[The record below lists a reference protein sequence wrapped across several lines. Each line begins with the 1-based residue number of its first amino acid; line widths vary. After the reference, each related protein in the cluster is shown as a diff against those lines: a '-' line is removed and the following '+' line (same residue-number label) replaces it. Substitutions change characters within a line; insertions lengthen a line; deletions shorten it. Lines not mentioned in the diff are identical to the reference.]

1 MGENWLPVVG
11 HEGRYE
17 VSDLGRVKSLSRL
30 DASGRRRTERLLAQ
44 RRQPSGH
51 LTVALYANRARQDV
65 QVHWLVLE
73 AFIGPR
79 PEGLDGCHWDDDPAN
94 NRLDNLRWDTRA
106 ANVRDSVRNGTHH
119 MARVTH
125 CPQSHPYTPEN
136 TYNYPAGNRACREC
150 RRIYRETHA
159 EERRTK
165 GREYMRRK
173 RAEARATTI
182 GKVA

>member
-1 MGENWLPVVG
+1 MTEQWLPVVG
-11 HEGRYE
+11 YEGRYE
-17 VSDLGRVKSLSRL
+17 VSDLGRVKSLSRR
-30 DASGRRRTERLLAQ
+30 DAQGRRRAERLLAP

-51 LTVALYANRARQDV
+51 LTVALYADRVRRDV

-79 PEGLDGCHWDDDPAN
+79 PEGMHGCHWDDDPGN
-94 NRLDNLRWDTRA
+94 NRLDNLRWDTRG

-125 CPQSHPYTPEN
+125 CPQGHPYAPEN
-136 TYNYPAGNRACREC
+136 TYTYPAGNRACREC

-159 EERRTK
+159 EERRAK
-165 GREYMRRK
+165 GRAYMRRR
-173 RAEARATTI
+173 RAAAKATT